1 MRILHQ
7 SMSLDYDVKK
17 ITFTPQHHYPIK
29 DAAPK
34 ADVNKNIVSKESMN
48 KQTKLSLKH
57 KRKKKHDL
65 ERKCELEHC
74 VQH

>member
-7 SMSLDYDVKK
+7 SMSLHYDVKK

-34 ADVNKNIVSKESMN
+34 ADVNKNIVSKASMN
-48 KQTKLSLKH
+48 KQTNKT
-57 KRKKKHDL
+57 
-65 ERKCELEHC
+65 
-74 VQH
+74 